1 MIATR
6 ERSFPVIA
14 FAIIFTHN
22 EPFLFENSS
31 MQPKI
36 VPLGDSALLIQFG
49 DEIDLSLNQRV
60 HALSTLIESASLAG
74 ISETVPA
81 YATLL
86 VHYDPAIL
94 TYAEIRG
101 WLREQMDRADE
112 SVRRTP
118 RQIEVPV
125 RYGGA
130 SGPDLEAVAASK
142 GISPADVIRL
152 HTSRPYT
159 VYMMGFTPGFPY
171 MGTLDE
177 RLRMPRLQTPRTLV
191 KAGTVA
197 IAGEQTGI
205 YPLDSPGGWQLIG
218 WTPLKLF
225 DPFQDEPFLFKPGD
239 EVRFVED
246 ANA

>member
-1 MIATR
+1 
-6 ERSFPVIA
+6 
-14 FAIIFTHN
+14 
-22 EPFLFENSS
+22 

-36 VPLGDSALLIQFG
+36 VKLGDSSVLIQLG
-49 DEIDLSLNQRV
+49 EEIDLAINQRV
-60 HALSTLIESASLAG
+60 HALSMLIESAPLAG

-81 YATLL
+81 YATLV
-86 VHYDPAIL
+86 VHYDPAVL
-94 TYAEIRG
+94 TYSEVTAWIRG
-101 WLREQMDRADE
+101 QIARVNA
-112 SVRRTP
+112 SAHRTP

-130 SGPDLEAVAASK
+130 SGPDLEPVAASK
-142 GISPADVIRL
+142 GISPADIIHL
-152 HTSRPYT
+152 HTSRLYT

-177 RLRMPRLQTPRTLV
+177 KLRVPRLETPRTLV

-197 IAGEQTGI
+197 IAGDQTGI

-225 DPFQDEPFLFKPGD
+225 DPSRDEPFLFTPGD
-239 EVRFVED
+239 EVQFVSVEGFD
-246 ANA
+246 A